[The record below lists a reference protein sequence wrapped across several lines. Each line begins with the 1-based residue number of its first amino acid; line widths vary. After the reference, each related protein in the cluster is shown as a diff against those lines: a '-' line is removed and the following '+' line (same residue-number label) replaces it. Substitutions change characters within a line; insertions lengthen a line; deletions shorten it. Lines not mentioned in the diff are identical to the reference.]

1 MFKRT
6 LNLFFG
12 ILLSITSGSVMTYP
26 IYSYYIKT
34 KFNFSL
40 REINLYAT
48 FINIGVW
55 VAFGTGII
63 YDSLGPRI
71 SNAISLL
78 LLPGGFLILYKLI
91 QSSSVSLFWFL
102 LIAIIMGQG
111 SSLAYTNSLSTTAKN
126 FSKKNSSNIV
136 GLVISNCAI
145 APSIF
150 TSVKTAFYTMSINSY
165 IVFVICYGAV
175 VIVLCLFWFDV
186 IKPKRIDDFNDKLF
200 YEFRQKFIVYIF
212 GYANFISLL
221 IFIGILLF
229 NHIFGIEI
237 PAFIVFILVHV
248 AYIVFIVLERYG
260 EFDEWLE
267 EKFRASHRSHD
278 NNINNNFNFGG
289 RSVEVLVNNKNLE
302 NNNKLENIE
311 QNENNNINNKEN
323 ENDKDD
329 YKGYSE
335 SENIGKIKDKY
346 DFGFNNKNDDKN
358 NVNKNE
364 YSVDV
369 NISKSILR
377 QSFQQNQNINNIG
390 EIVNEANGRISI
402 ESDNK
407 INEEKKEEEDK
418 DKKEEK
424 KEEKEKIEDNKED
437 KNQDKEEEV
446 NKEEDNNNENNKEK
460 HNNNENNIN
469 NKEEKNEDTNLE
481 NSINNINNIKI
492 KEDNNNNINNDNNES
507 IDNGAKKMNSNDNN
521 KENINENEN
530 SKEEEKT
537 EKIDDTA
544 VNYPK
549 FSMNSSNNTNEAMN
563 AQNNYPKFSLS
574 SQNTEEE
581 NPYKEKENKE
591 EKPKFS
597 IINKENENDLKYE
610 DNNNINNIKE
620 NKIKINEKK
629 DENLNQNKNQIKN
642 NNNNNINKKTNTNSD
657 FNYLVIDTKT
667 YFNKN
672 ENNNNNNIN
681 NITTNTNSSF
691 LPLNNMNNNT
701 QSIFDLDRENLDDNS
716 ENYSRCVFL
725 LSLFR
730 RPQII
735 LLFIVLAFT
744 MGSMISNINNIKY
757 IVFSIDPNK
766 GISSTSLDK
775 YPLLYFAFNSLSR
788 VVIGG
793 VCNELM
799 GTDETFTILIAINII
814 GLISQIFGF
823 FMTKFFVYLSISF
836 AGMTHGAL
844 MTFVPLY
851 CRYYFNIK
859 NLGTVLGFLTTGN
872 AVGSI
877 IIATLIFPH
886 FYHKYSIKDK
896 NGEEYCNQTKCFRAS
911 YAINF
916 FFVLIAI
923 ILSNFIYKED
933 KEKKINERKEKENM
947 YKNSPLSS
955 SNIRTN

>member
-278 NNINNNFNFGG
+278 NNINNDFNFGG
-289 RSVEVLVNNKNLE
+289 RSVEVLVNNEK
-302 NNNKLENIE
+302 NNKLENIE

-407 INEEKKEEEDK
+407 INEE
-418 DKKEEK
+418 
-424 KEEKEKIEDNKED
+424 
-437 KNQDKEEEV
+437 
-446 NKEEDNNNENNKEK
+446 
-460 HNNNENNIN
+460 
-469 NKEEKNEDTNLE
+469 
-481 NSINNINNIKI
+481 
-492 KEDNNNNINNDNNES
+492 
-507 IDNGAKKMNSNDNN
+507 
-521 KENINENEN
+521 
-530 SKEEEKT
+530 
-537 EKIDDTA
+537 
-544 VNYPK
+544 
-549 FSMNSSNNTNEAMN
+549 
-563 AQNNYPKFSLS
+563 
-574 SQNTEEE
+574 
-581 NPYKEKENKE
+581 
-591 EKPKFS
+591 
-597 IINKENENDLKYE
+597 
-610 DNNNINNIKE
+610 
-620 NKIKINEKK
+620 
-629 DENLNQNKNQIKN
+629 
-642 NNNNNINKKTNTNSD
+642 
-657 FNYLVIDTKT
+657 
-667 YFNKN
+667 
-672 ENNNNNNIN
+672 
-681 NITTNTNSSF
+681 
-691 LPLNNMNNNT
+691 
-701 QSIFDLDRENLDDNS
+701 
-716 ENYSRCVFL
+716 
-725 LSLFR
+725 
-730 RPQII
+730 
-735 LLFIVLAFT
+735 
-744 MGSMISNINNIKY
+744 
-757 IVFSIDPNK
+757 
-766 GISSTSLDK
+766 
-775 YPLLYFAFNSLSR
+775 
-788 VVIGG
+788 
-793 VCNELM
+793 
-799 GTDETFTILIAINII
+799 
-814 GLISQIFGF
+814 
-823 FMTKFFVYLSISF
+823 
-836 AGMTHGAL
+836 
-844 MTFVPLY
+844 
-851 CRYYFNIK
+851 
-859 NLGTVLGFLTTGN
+859 
-872 AVGSI
+872 
-877 IIATLIFPH
+877 
-886 FYHKYSIKDK
+886 
-896 NGEEYCNQTKCFRAS
+896 
-911 YAINF
+911 
-916 FFVLIAI
+916 
-923 ILSNFIYKED
+923 
-933 KEKKINERKEKENM
+933 
-947 YKNSPLSS
+947 
-955 SNIRTN
+955 

>member
-278 NNINNNFNFGG
+278 NNINNDFNFGG
-289 RSVEVLVNNKNLE
+289 RSVEVLVNNEK
-302 NNNKLENIE
+302 NNKLENIE

-407 INEEKKEEEDK
+407 INEEKKDEEDK

-424 KEEKEKIEDNKED
+424 KEEKEKVEDNKED
-437 KNQDKEEEV
+437 KDHDKEEEI

-521 KENINENEN
+521 KENIIENEN
-530 SKEEEKT
+530 SKAEEKT

-581 NPYKEKENKE
+581 NPYKEKENEE

-597 IINKENENDLKYE
+597 IINKENENDQKKE

-691 LPLNNMNNNT
+691 LPLNNMNYNT

-947 YKNSPLSS
+947 YKNSLLSS
-955 SNIRTN
+955 SNIRAN

>member
-237 PAFIVFILVHV
+237 LAFIVFILVHV

-278 NNINNNFNFGG
+278 NNINNDFNFGR

-407 INEEKKEEEDK
+407 INEEKKDEENK
-418 DKKEEK
+418 DK
-424 KEEKEKIEDNKED
+424 
-437 KNQDKEEEV
+437 
-446 NKEEDNNNENNKEK
+446 
-460 HNNNENNIN
+460 
-469 NKEEKNEDTNLE
+469 KEEKNEDTNLE

-581 NPYKEKENKE
+581 NPYKEKENEE

-597 IINKENENDLKYE
+597 IINKENENDQKNE
-610 DNNNINNIKE
+610 DNNNNINNIKE

-691 LPLNNMNNNT
+691 LPLNNMNYNT

-775 YPLLYFAFNSLSR
+775 YPLLYFAFS
-788 VVIGG
+788 
-793 VCNELM
+793 
-799 GTDETFTILIAINII
+799 
-814 GLISQIFGF
+814 
-823 FMTKFFVYLSISF
+823 
-836 AGMTHGAL
+836 
-844 MTFVPLY
+844 
-851 CRYYFNIK
+851 
-859 NLGTVLGFLTTGN
+859 
-872 AVGSI
+872 
-877 IIATLIFPH
+877 TLI
-886 FYHKYSIKDK
+886 
-896 NGEEYCNQTKCFRAS
+896 CL
-911 YAINF
+911 
-916 FFVLIAI
+916 V
-923 ILSNFIYKED
+923 
-933 KEKKINERKEKENM
+933 
-947 YKNSPLSS
+947 
-955 SNIRTN
+955 

>member
-278 NNINNNFNFGG
+278 NNINNDFNFGG
-289 RSVEVLVNNKNLE
+289 RSVEVSVNNKNLE

-346 DFGFNNKNDDKN
+346 DFGFDNKNDDKN

-437 KNQDKEEEV
+437 KDHDKEEE
-446 NKEEDNNNENNKEK
+446 
-460 HNNNENNIN
+460 
-469 NKEEKNEDTNLE
+469 
-481 NSINNINNIKI
+481 
-492 KEDNNNNINNDNNES
+492 
-507 IDNGAKKMNSNDNN
+507 
-521 KENINENEN
+521 
-530 SKEEEKT
+530 
-537 EKIDDTA
+537 
-544 VNYPK
+544 
-549 FSMNSSNNTNEAMN
+549 
-563 AQNNYPKFSLS
+563 
-574 SQNTEEE
+574 
-581 NPYKEKENKE
+581 
-591 EKPKFS
+591 
-597 IINKENENDLKYE
+597 
-610 DNNNINNIKE
+610 
-620 NKIKINEKK
+620 
-629 DENLNQNKNQIKN
+629 
-642 NNNNNINKKTNTNSD
+642 
-657 FNYLVIDTKT
+657 
-667 YFNKN
+667 
-672 ENNNNNNIN
+672 
-681 NITTNTNSSF
+681 
-691 LPLNNMNNNT
+691 
-701 QSIFDLDRENLDDNS
+701 
-716 ENYSRCVFL
+716 
-725 LSLFR
+725 
-730 RPQII
+730 II
-735 LLFIVLAFT
+735 L
-744 MGSMISNINNIKY
+744 
-757 IVFSIDPNK
+757 
-766 GISSTSLDK
+766 
-775 YPLLYFAFNSLSR
+775 
-788 VVIGG
+788 
-793 VCNELM
+793 
-799 GTDETFTILIAINII
+799 II
-814 GLISQIFGF
+814 
-823 FMTKFFVYLSISF
+823 
-836 AGMTHGAL
+836 
-844 MTFVPLY
+844 
-851 CRYYFNIK
+851 
-859 NLGTVLGFLTTGN
+859 
-872 AVGSI
+872 
-877 IIATLIFPH
+877 
-886 FYHKYSIKDK
+886 
-896 NGEEYCNQTKCFRAS
+896 
-911 YAINF
+911 
-916 FFVLIAI
+916 
-923 ILSNFIYKED
+923 
-933 KEKKINERKEKENM
+933 
-947 YKNSPLSS
+947 
-955 SNIRTN
+955 